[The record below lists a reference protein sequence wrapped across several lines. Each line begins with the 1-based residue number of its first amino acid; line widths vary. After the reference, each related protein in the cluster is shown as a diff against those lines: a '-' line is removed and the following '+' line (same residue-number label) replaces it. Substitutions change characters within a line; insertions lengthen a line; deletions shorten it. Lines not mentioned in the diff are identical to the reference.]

1 MLQAKTYEHVFNGT
15 MLISISGM
23 ETAVM
28 VTCTKCGTENVEG
41 AKYCV
46 DCGAALSPE
55 ETRIGRRVERGGRPR
70 DECFGLPHGGAIF
83 GLFIG
88 AIIILWGL
96 TEIFGWQVELGTY
109 AIIIVGLLIVAGA
122 IYGLTRRRS

>member
-1 MLQAKTYEHVFNGT
+1 MFVHPLQTKPYERNRSNDRSACGDLL
-15 MLISISGM
+15 M
-23 ETAVM
+23 A
-28 VTCTKCGTENVEG
+28 TCTECGTENEEG

-46 DCGAALSPE
+46 NCGAAL
-55 ETRIGRRVERGGRPR
+55 GRMERRERRPR

-96 TEIFGWQVELGTY
+96 SQLAGWQIEIGTF
-109 AIIIVGLLIVAGA
+109 AIIVIGLLIVAGA
-122 IYGLTRRRS
+122 IYGLTKRR